1 MILFSSMLVPCI
13 LVNLIPWSVVPQI
26 AGHSLKCLMELV
38 YSLVNSD
45 NSQLT
50 GIVNHLKNIFYIL

>member
-38 YSLVNSD
+38 YSLVTQTTAN
-45 NSQLT
+45 
-50 GIVNHLKNIFYIL
+50 